1 MTSPIAPAPSPA
13 PDALAPGG
21 AVAGYRLLRRI
32 ASTAGTS
39 AWLALA
45 PAEDETLCV
54 TVEQASELVER
65 RVAAHSRLSS
75 PHVLALV
82 DLASDADGRMV
93 LVYERTDWS
102 LATLLSSR
110 TNIALGEAVTILAP
124 LAAGLAAV
132 HAEGL
137 CFGGLTAA
145 TVLFSP
151 DGRPVLGGFDTLRP
165 AGEDGHDPPPG
176 FRADFRAL
184 GALIA
189 AVADAVDEG
198 ARAELASVSDWI
210 ESEIADG
217 FDGSSLHSQGHS
229 LLRQVECRLFAL
241 APALPVVLVA
251 DRRATGAG
259 ATRHSSRQAGPGTSV
274 MGPRRAIGVLPVL
287 RRVATAVEARGVGA
301 WAERVL
307 RGRALAVCFGI
318 VLLVV
323 VLLAGLA
330 AIPER
335 AAESAATP
343 AGAHHPGRSPKP
355 LDAQARASPAR
366 AGNEAPDDGT
376 DAAPVDEDNGGS
388 GDDPVAATV
397 RLLAL
402 RSRCLDAGSA
412 ACVAGYAEP
421 LSALA
426 DADAHRFGQ
435 ERGSP
440 SLLTEVSGSGVELVQ
455 SYGDLVLM
463 QTTATE
469 ERQPVFVLA
478 VRTNTGWRLRE
489 LFEPD

>member
-1 MTSPIAPAPSPA
+1 MTFPIAPAPSP
-13 PDALAPGG
+13 PQDALAPGG
-21 AVAGYRLLRRI
+21 AVAGYRLLRRV
-32 ASTAGTS
+32 AGTAGTS

-45 PAEDETLCV
+45 PGEDETLCI
-54 TVEQASELVER
+54 TVERASEAVER
-65 RVAAHSRLSS
+65 RVAAHGRLSS

-82 DLASDADGRMV
+82 DVATDTDGRIV
-93 LVYERTDWS
+93 LAYERTDWS

-110 TNIALGEAVTILAP
+110 SNIALGEAVTILAP

-137 CFGGLTAA
+137 CSGGITAA
-145 TVLFSP
+145 TVLFCP
-151 DGRPVLGGFDTLRP
+151 DGRPVLGGLDTLRP

-176 FRADFRAL
+176 FRADVRAL

-189 AVADAVDEG
+189 AVANAVDEG
-198 ARAELASVSDWI
+198 ARAELASVSDWV
-210 ESEIADG
+210 ESQTGAG
-217 FDGSSLHSQGHS
+217 FDGDSLHSQEQS

-259 ATRHSSRQAGPGTSV
+259 AAPRGARRQGPGTAV
-274 MGPRRAIGVLPVL
+274 MGPRHAIGELPVL
-287 RRVATAVEARGVGA
+287 GRVVTAIEACGVDA

-318 VLLVV
+318 VLLIV

-330 AIPER
+330 AIPDR
-335 AAESAATP
+335 AAKSAAP
-343 AGAHHPGRSPKP
+343 AAGAQRTGQSSMPS
-355 LDAQARASPAR
+355 DAQARASPAR
-366 AGNEAPDDGT
+366 AGGEAPDDGT
-376 DAAPVDEDNGGS
+376 VTAPVDVDYGGP

-397 RLLAL
+397 RLLGL

-421 LSALA
+421 ASALA
-426 DADAHRFGQ
+426 DADAHQFG
-435 ERGSP
+435 EARGTQST
-440 SLLTEVSGSGVELVQ
+440 LAEVSDSGVELVQ
-455 SYGDLVLM
+455 SSGDLALM

-478 VRTNTGWRLRE
+478 VRTNTGWRLRD
-489 LFEPD
+489 LFEPN